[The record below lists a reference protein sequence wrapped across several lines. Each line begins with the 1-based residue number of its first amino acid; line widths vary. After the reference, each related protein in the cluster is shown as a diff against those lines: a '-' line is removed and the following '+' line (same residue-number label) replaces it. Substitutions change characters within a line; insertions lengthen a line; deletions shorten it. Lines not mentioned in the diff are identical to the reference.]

1 MSGEAERVDAYL
13 DTVSRIEP
21 DIAMLDQGAALAS
34 IAISMKRVADT
45 LEDLNKPTEHGRD
58 LGEKLYYA
66 ILNPL
71 SEAMAQWARHR

>member
-1 MSGEAERVDAYL
+1 MQDSTELAIL
-13 DTVSRIEP
+13 
-21 DIAMLDQGAALAS
+21 DIAAHL
-34 IAISMKRVADT
+34 KRIADT